1 MDYILLIMAAVVI
14 FKGISDYMSLERLAS
29 HGVRVEGRVVDS
41 FMHEKR
47 TQDRGNRTRVERT
60 MVETIEFT
68 TVDGQPLLGQ
78 PAHSDVGMNNRI
90 GQIVTVIYDPNY
102 PQHFTAPVHGNDV
115 NVVLPVTTMLI
126 GGLMLL
132 VGLIAAF

>member
-1 MDYILLIMAAVVI
+1 MSFIFLVMAAVVI
-14 FKGISDYMSLERLAS
+14 FKGVTDYVSREKLAS
-29 HGVRVEGRVVDS
+29 RGVRVEGRVVDS

-47 TQDRGNRTRVERT
+47 TRDEGSRTRVERT

-68 TVDGQPLLGQ
+68 TLDGQPLLGQ
-78 PAHSDVGMNNRI
+78 PVHSDVGMNNRI

-102 PQHFTAPVHGNDV
+102 PQHFTAPVNGNDV
-115 NVVLPVTTMLI
+115 NVVMPVTTMLI

-132 VGLIAAF
+132 IGVIGVF